1 MNTKMKTMILLLA
14 GLVSGGGICSA
25 QDGFTVSG
33 RLNGIS
39 ANKVYLVA
47 ADFGKADTL
56 AETAVSN
63 GNFMFKGTVPG
74 GARAVELVFPGM
86 ENRVPL
92 LLENTMYQVQVAS
105 TGAAINGGGEAAL
118 LYKEFGKIG
127 EAYAAEQ
134 SAVMSEYGSA
144 NAGRQAELQSR
155 LDEAYKASVQKTL
168 DLIKANADNYVS
180 AYVVALG
187 VRMDSEELLRQKYGL
202 LGENARNSEPGK
214 KVAEAL
220 DYYAALAIGKEAP
233 NFKINGLQGE
243 VVSLHEVAAN
253 IKLLVFWAS
262 WDLASRQAN
271 PQFIQLYQQFRPK
284 NFEIISVSL
293 DTNRSTWERAVES
306 DGMVWINGADLK
318 GFESPVAQMY
328 MVGDAL
334 PYTVLVDGENKIV
347 AKGLLGADLRNA
359 IADLAKKNRKN
370 SKE

>member
-1 MNTKMKTMILLLA
+1 MKRI
-14 GLVSGGGICSA
+14 GLFALFGGLFGLPCLA
-25 QDGFTVSG
+25 QDGYTVSG

-39 ANKVYLVA
+39 AGKVYLVT

-63 GNFMFKGTVPG
+63 GNFMFKGTMPG

-105 TGAAINGGGEAAL
+105 TGAAVNGGGEAAL

-134 SAVMSEYGSA
+134 SAVMSEYASA

-187 VRMDSEELLRQKYGL
+187 ARTDGEELLRQKYEL
-202 LGENARNSEPGK
+202 LGATAKNSVPGK
-214 KVAEAL
+214 AVAVAL
-220 DYYAALAIGKEAP
+220 ERCANLAIGKPAP
-233 NFKINGLQGE
+233 DFTLKRPNGDDLTLSA
-243 VVSLHEVAAN
+243 VPA
-253 IKLLVFWAS
+253 KLKLVVFWRSDDA
-262 WDLASRQAN
+262 ASRSLN
-271 PQFIQLYQQFRPK
+271 PQLISLYQQFRPK
-284 NFEIISVSL
+284 SFDIVSVSL
-293 DTNRSTWERAVES
+293 DENRFAWTRAIEEDGISIWQNGS
-306 DGMVWINGADLK
+306 DQQGMA
-318 GFESPVAQMY
+318 SPAAEAY
-328 MVGDAL
+328 MVNEV
-334 PYTVLVDGENKIV
+334 PYTVLIDSEGKIV

>member
-1 MNTKMKTMILLLA
+1 MPCL
-14 GLVSGGGICSA
+14 A
-25 QDGFTVSG
+25 QDGYTISG
-33 RLNGIS
+33 KLRGVATNE
-39 ANKVYLVA
+39 VYVVT
-47 ADFGKADTL
+47 ADFGRADTL
-56 AETAVSN
+56 ARATV
-63 GNFMFKGTVPG
+63 GNDAFVLTGTVPG
-74 GARAVELVFPGM
+74 DVRMVNLVFAGVDS
-86 ENRVPL
+86 RVPL
-92 LLENTMYQVQVAS
+92 MLENAMYQVQVAS

-134 SAVMSEYGSA
+134 SAVMSEYASA
-144 NAGRQAELQSR
+144 NAGRQAELQNR
-155 LDEAYKASVQKTL
+155 LDEAYKTSVQKTL

-180 AYVVALG
+180 TYVVALG
-187 VRMDSEELLRQKYGL
+187 ARTDSEELLRQKYGL

-214 KVAEAL
+214 KVAAAL
-220 DYYAALAIGKEAP
+220 DYSAALAIGKEAP

-253 IKLLVFWAS
+253 MKLLVFWAS

-328 MVGDAL
+328 MVGDVL

>member
-1 MNTKMKTMILLLA
+1 MKKTGLLA
-14 GLVSGGGICSA
+14 LFGGMLCLPCLA
-25 QDGFTVSG
+25 QDGYTVSG

-39 ANKVYLVA
+39 AGKVYLVT

-105 TGAAINGGGEAAL
+105 TGAAVNGGGEAAL

-127 EAYAAEQ
+127 EAYEQ
-134 SAVMSEYGSA
+134 SAVMSEYASA

-187 VRMDSEELLRQKYGL
+187 ARADGEELLRQKYEL
-202 LGENARNSEPGK
+202 LGAAAKNSVPGK
-214 KVAEAL
+214 AVA
-220 DYYAALAIGKEAP
+220 AALARYAGLTVGKPAP
-233 NFKINGLQGE
+233 DFTLKRPNGDDLTLSAGPAKLQL
-243 VVSLHEVAAN
+243 V
-253 IKLLVFWAS
+253 VFWRSDDA
-262 WDLASRQAN
+262 ASRSLN
-271 PQFIQLYQQFRPK
+271 PQLIALYLQFRPK
-284 NFEIISVSL
+284 GFEIVSVSL
-293 DTNRSTWERAVES
+293 DENRFAWTRAIEEDGISIWQNGS
-306 DGMVWINGADLK
+306 DQQGMA
-318 GFESPVAQMY
+318 SPAAEAY
-328 MVGDAL
+328 MVNEV
-334 PYTVLVDGENKIV
+334 PYTVLIDSEGKIA

-359 IADLAKKNRKN
+359 IADLAKKNRRN